1 MGADYTFYVKTIENH
16 ARTFLPLNISA
27 VGSVL
32 DEFSDSASDRI
43 VLYNMSRKTI
53 NRQKVDMEEKS
64 ALSLNFFQHTVLPL
78 SASQKTLRRGDI
90 PLDI

>member
-1 MGADYTFYVKTIENH
+1 MSRGLKNNFSILTVPTGFK
-16 ARTFLPLNISA
+16 
-27 VGSVL
+27 L

-64 ALSLNFFQHTVLPL
+64 ALSLNFFQH
-78 SASQKTLRRGDI
+78 DI
-90 PLDI
+90 FRPVHNFDD

>member
-1 MGADYTFYVKTIENH
+1 MSRGLKNNFSIPTFPTGFRHK
-16 ARTFLPLNISA
+16 S
-27 VGSVL
+27 L

-64 ALSLNFFQHTVLPL
+64 ALSLNFFQH
-78 SASQKTLRRGDI
+78 DI
-90 PLDI
+90 FRPVHNFDD